1 MGVKHLS
8 CNNWQDNHVPNSF
21 VSLEKDVGKL
31 EEVIRKSWAQE
42 NLVIFKADMKKD

>member
-1 MGVKHLS
+1 MGVEHLS

-31 EEVIRKSWAQE
+31 EEVITKSWAQE
-42 NLVIFKADMKKD
+42 NLVSFKADMKKD